1 MSFVTCPEC
10 GGLAEEIKTRFG
22 VRHQHCGLWSW
33 NRKPLV
39 CAATHEARK
48 EAHRIFDEVWR
59 SGRMSRSEAYRSLS
73 DALNIP
79 REHCHIAE
87 FDADQCKR
95 VIEYANGW
103 LWTARAALG
112 EGKE

>member
-1 MSFVTCPEC
+1 
-10 GGLAEEIKTRFG
+10 
-22 VRHQHCGLWSW
+22 
-33 NRKPLV
+33 
-39 CAATHEARK
+39 
-48 EAHRIFDEVWR
+48 
-59 SGRMSRSEAYRSLS
+59 MSRSEAYRSLS

-103 LWTARAALG
+103 LWKARAALG